1 MIIIEL
7 KDLSLKDIT
16 PSSLQKDTNI
26 QGIIA
31 AVDPELQEITGDI
44 PQASVIS
51 QTQTF
56 SDDILDHIAWQNH
69 TDFYELAK
77 STEMKRDA
85 IKSALKLHM
94 KKGTVW
100 AIKEALRLIDI
111 EAEFVPWWEFD
122 GSPYT
127 FGLDGIIAGDF
138 YRNEGRD
145 ILMQSILKAVNETK
159 SARSAMVSLVVT
171 LNDEAECLIYAG
183 VAPYV
188 EGFMTVAL
196 PYEDTTHICGIFA
209 GVAPYVQ
216 GEIDINPC
224 RPEDT
229 SEASGVYIGTARVVE
244 GEIDINARR
253 PDDTRQTA
261 GTYAGIARVYRVEG
275 AVDYY
280 RGEYVQEIT
289 QTSGIIIYGYGNM
302 RIEAEIQE

>member
-1 MIIIEL
+1 MITIEL

-16 PSSLQKDTNI
+16 PSSLQKDMNI

-31 AVDPELQEITGDI
+31 AVDPELREITGDI

-51 QTQTF
+51 QTETF

-85 IKSALKLHM
+85 IKSALRLHM

-100 AIKEALRLIDI
+100 AIKEALRLLDI
-111 EAEFVPWWEFD
+111 EAVFVPWWEFG

-159 SARSAMVSLVVT
+159 SARSAMTSLVVSI
-171 LNDEAECLIYAG
+171 NDDAECLIYAG

-188 EGFMTVAL
+188 QGFMTVYL
-196 PYEDTTHICGIFA
+196 PYDDFTGLCGIFA
-209 GVAPYVQ
+209 GIAPYVQ
-216 GEIDINPC
+216 GEIDIHAL
-224 RPEDT
+224 RPDDT
-229 SEASGVYIGTARVVE
+229 AGISRVYIGTARVSE
-244 GEIDINARR
+244 GTIDINARR
-253 PDDTRQTA
+253 PDDTREIT
-261 GTYAGIARVYRVEG
+261 GTYAGIARVSEG
-275 AVDYY
+275 VIDIDSC
-280 RGEYVQEIT
+280 RGEYVQEIA

-302 RIEAEIQE
+302 RIDPEIQE